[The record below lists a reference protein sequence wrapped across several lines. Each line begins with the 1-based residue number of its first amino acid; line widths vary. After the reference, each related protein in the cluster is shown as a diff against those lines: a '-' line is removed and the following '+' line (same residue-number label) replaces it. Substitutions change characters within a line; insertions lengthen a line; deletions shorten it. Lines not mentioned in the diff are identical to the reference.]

1 MATDQTVR
9 IFNEFYNLN
18 LVVSAN
24 EYEIVKSFFDGYTT
38 SRSVAASFTENLF
51 RISNQ
56 TGIDVLTLLDSFK
69 AEDSMKVTLTMA
81 YYLNSFSNRT
91 VLFGVN
97 SVITSNQPVQRNIVQ

>member
-1 MATDQTVR
+1 MAMDQTVR

-38 SRSVAASFTENLF
+38 SKDVAANFTQTLF

-56 TGIDVLTLLDSFK
+56 TGIDVLTLLDSFQ

-81 YYLNSFSNRT
+81 YYLNSFSDKT
-91 VLFGVN
+91 VMFGIN
-97 SVITSNQPVQRNIVQ
+97 NIITANQPVERNIIQ